1 MKNDKKPTARSNGGH
16 ARAQKLSPARRK
28 AIAAKA
34 AKTRWEKP
42 DAKAKNKPAGKA
54 EHELGANARK
64 ALKEVWNREYKPIGV
79 SLRDEIAI
87 AVFSG
92 LYANI
97 DVAQKFAAHVMGP
110 DMRLPEAFT
119 RIAYAQA
126 DEAIRLRSL

>member
-28 AIAAKA
+28 AIATKA
-34 AKTRWEKP
+34 AKIRWGNKVIIPKLDTSMTPARSNWREITRQDGEERLKREK
-42 DAKAKNKPAGKA
+42 AT
-54 EHELGANARK
+54 
-64 ALKEVWNREYKPIGV
+64 
-79 SLRDEIAI
+79 LRDKIAQS
-87 AVFSG
+87 VLNG

-97 DVAQKFAAHVMGP
+97 DVAQKFAAHVMGQ
-110 DMRLPEAFT
+110 DMLLPEAFT